1 MYRYAVSVNAS
12 LIRLPEWRKALS
24 ESRFHRIELSCGQY
38 LEPQETKELVEL
50 VRNADELAG
59 VETAS
64 VHLPFCPFEKFPYP
78 AGEKEREAVAEY
90 LAEFIRLTAPLAAK
104 NYTFHASI
112 EPVRPEERGMLLEQ
126 TRPVIASLVRAAAA
140 AGASLNVELLPRTCI
155 GNCVEELLALTDGMP
170 EAAGICFDV
179 NHLTGD
185 GGLKRVPEFIDRLR
199 GRLRSFHLSDYDGV
213 DEAHWLPGLGLLD
226 WPLGHGGDPPGSG
239 QSAAD
244 LRNGRPETVFGPPA
258 RDYAEAALPQ
268 PRKRCV
274 LPRKLRGA
282 RQAHRNSRDSVKKR
296 AGPSPRL
303 TPGIRLIHS
312 RAPCRSRVQRCRRR
326 ARGRPAPALRAYS

>member
-155 GNCVEELLALTDGMP
+155 GNCVEELLALTDDMP

-226 WPLGHGGDPPGSG
+226 WPSVMAAIRRVPGNPLLIFETAVLKPCSGHPREITRSST
-239 QSAAD
+239 SA
-244 LRNGRPETVFGPPA
+244 TS
-258 RDYAEAALPQ
+258 
-268 PRKRCV
+268 K
-274 LPRKLRGA
+274 
-282 RQAHRNSRDSVKKR
+282 
-296 AGPSPRL
+296 
-303 TPGIRLIHS
+303 
-312 RAPCRSRVQRCRRR
+312 
-326 ARGRPAPALRAYS
+326 ALRSTSKTAGSSTRRIATAAIP

>member
-78 AGEKEREAVAEY
+78 AGEKERKAVAEY

-155 GNCVEELLALTDGMP
+155 GNCVEELLALTDDMP
-170 EAAGICFDV
+170 
-179 NHLTGD
+179 
-185 GGLKRVPEFIDRLR
+185 DR
-199 GRLRSFHLSDYDGV
+199 
-213 DEAHWLPGLGLLD
+213 
-226 WPLGHGGDPPGSG
+226 
-239 QSAAD
+239 
-244 LRNGRPETVFGPPA
+244 
-258 RDYAEAALPQ
+258 
-268 PRKRCV
+268 K
-274 LPRKLRGA
+274 
-282 RQAHRNSRDSVKKR
+282 SV
-296 AGPSPRL
+296 
-303 TPGIRLIHS
+303 
-312 RAPCRSRVQRCRRR
+312 V
-326 ARGRPAPALRAYS
+326 

>member
-90 LAEFIRLTAPLAAK
+90 LAEFIRLTAPLTAK

-112 EPVRPEERGMLLEQ
+112 EPVRPEERGMLLGRSSHRWSAPRR
-126 TRPVIASLVRAAAA
+126 RPAHRSMWSSCREPASAIAS
-140 AGASLNVELLPRTCI
+140 
-155 GNCVEELLALTDGMP
+155 
-170 EAAGICFDV
+170 
-179 NHLTGD
+179 
-185 GGLKRVPEFIDRLR
+185 K
-199 GRLRSFHLSDYDGV
+199 SF
-213 DEAHWLPGLGLLD
+213 W
-226 WPLGHGGDPPGSG
+226 
-239 QSAAD
+239 
-244 LRNGRPETVFGPPA
+244 R
-258 RDYAEAALPQ
+258 
-268 PRKRCV
+268 
-274 LPRKLRGA
+274 
-282 RQAHRNSRDSVKKR
+282 
-296 AGPSPRL
+296 
-303 TPGIRLIHS
+303 
-312 RAPCRSRVQRCRRR
+312 
-326 ARGRPAPALRAYS
+326 